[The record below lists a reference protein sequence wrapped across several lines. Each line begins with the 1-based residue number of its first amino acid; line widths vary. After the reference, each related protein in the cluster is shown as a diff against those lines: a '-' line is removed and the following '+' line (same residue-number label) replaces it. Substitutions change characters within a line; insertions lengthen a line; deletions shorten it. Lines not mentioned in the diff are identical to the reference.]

1 MVCLAGEA
9 DISQLMISAQSVGL
23 SASQGALYSALF
35 NITSGIGR
43 IAFGFLAD
51 AFLGV
56 GISDTAELTV
66 EPQLLDFGACH
77 YRTQFFADLAE
88 CYRSRSDYRVRMIQ
102 FLSIRNAN
110 YSAL

>member
-1 MVCLAGEA
+1 MVCLAAEHTVYHLL
-9 DISQLMISAQSVGL
+9 ILAQSVGL

-56 GISDTAELTV
+56 RFRRVANELTP
-66 EPQLLDFGACH
+66 EPQLLDFGVGH
-77 YRTQFFADLAE
+77 YCA
-88 CYRSRSDYRVRMIQ
+88 
-102 FLSIRNAN
+102 
-110 YSAL
+110 

>member
-1 MVCLAGEA
+1 MLRSILPFLHTSICESMNLIRVLLTGSTFHNMVRSYRRQKHTL
-9 DISQLMISAQSVGL
+9 ISAQSVGL

-56 GISDTAELTV
+56 
-66 EPQLLDFGACH
+66 
-77 YRTQFFADLAE
+77 
-88 CYRSRSDYRVRMIQ
+88 
-102 FLSIRNAN
+102 
-110 YSAL
+110 SALQLI